1 MIKIEDFENAPV
13 GATATRADGHRAMKI
28 NDGVRGWIAPK
39 DSYLS
44 DKGMAHFGYTL
55 DPTVPA
61 TAREALDMGLN
72 VAWDLAHEVKEGQ
85 VIPEGAWLVERRDNK
100 ITVEKNTFF
109 DITVDEWGAENIRTV
124 EPLPDPKPDWL
135 NAPAVLAYGPATN
148 LLQVW
153 VKDNQDTGYYK
164 TITNRSVHYV
174 ALNDVT
180 PLYPKEGEE
189 K

>member
-1 MIKIEDFENAPV
+1 MSKIEDFENASA
-13 GATATRADGHRAMKI
+13 GATAINDLGHRALKTVDQKLPWT
-28 NDGVRGWIAPK
+28 NSQDN
-39 DSYLS
+39 YLWHT
-44 DKGMAHFGYTL
+44 DMADEGYTL
-55 DPTVPA
+55 ESPAPT
-61 TAREALDMGLN
+61 TAREALDM
-72 VAWDLAHEVKEGQ
+72 AWDLAHEVKEGQ

-109 DITVDEWGAENIRTV
+109 DITVDEWGAENIRTA
-124 EPLPDPKPDWL
+124 EPLPDPEWL
-135 NAPAVLAYGPATN
+135 DAPAVLAYGPATN